1 MRGMPFAAPIAA
13 LAFGSLLALSPVMSP
28 AAMAQQSQGQG
39 WGGALDTLNRAV
51 NPNSHSAD
59 QDRDRDRDR
68 QVRDDR
74 RYEGSSS
81 DDRRGRSEYSRY
93 SDRDLQDRYQRI
105 VDEQRQMQRE
115 RRSLE
120 DEMSRRGISR

>member
-1 MRGMPFAAPIAA
+1 MPFAV
-13 LAFGSLLALSPVMSP
+13 LAFGSLLALSPVVSP
-28 AAMAQQSQGQG
+28 MALAQQSQGQG

-51 NPNSHSAD
+51 NPNANPAD

-74 RYEGSSS
+74 RYEGSST

-93 SDRDLQDRYQRI
+93 SDRDLQDRYERI
-105 VDEQRQMQRE
+105 VDEQREMQRE
-115 RRSLE
+115 RRGLE
-120 DEMSRRGISR
+120 DEMNRRGIRR